1 MFDFIRK
8 HQRWVLAVL
17 IVLVVPSFVFL
28 GVSGYTNMVSGD
40 SDLAKVG
47 KTTITE
53 QAYDS
58 LLRSQ
63 FDSLQS
69 SLDEDFDPA
78 MLDQPEVR
86 RALLD
91 RLIER
96 QLLVELAQDEYFS
109 ASDNALREHISSLPE
124 LQEDGVFSPER
135 YEQVLRM
142 VGLDTQG
149 FEQSQR
155 AELALARVT
164 EPILLS
170 AYLPEQVQEMVIQT
184 MVDGREVQKSMRP
197 LTDELSNQPITDQ
210 EVEQWY
216 QDRRESYAMP
226 EYINIE
232 YVVLNEQAARD
243 AVSVP
248 NQDELMAYY
257 EQNKNRFRT
266 AGRAHIAHILLAVA
280 QGASE
285 DERNQAYN
293 QAQELAAQAQAQ
305 PDDFAQLAQEH
316 SADGGSAQ
324 QGGDLGW
331 LSQGTLPETL
341 DEAIF
346 ALEAG
351 TVSEVIEGADGF
363 HIFKVIE
370 LEPEQ
375 VQSFEQVQDKILDEV
390 IGQLAADHFADM
402 ATRLTELIYEQSD
415 SLEPAANALGLTLYT
430 ATGMGREGA
439 LRAPIFSNDERA
451 VYRLDDAEF
460 LEDPQLRRALFDRQ
474 SLSKLE
480 NAGVVEIAP
489 DLIVAARATEHVPA
503 HIPALDELRATVEN
517 ELSHHKALAALKQE
531 VDAEIS
537 ALQSGSTEAEGFT
550 EPIQIS
556 RTQPHDLGRADLDA
570 LLAVSTTNLPAFV
583 AIQERD
589 GYAIYKINQVKQTQ
603 LSDLDQRF
611 LRTQLL
617 QLWQDAEERAVMA
630 ALAEQIGVEE
640 LPGAEQII
648 FATDGDF

>member
-248 NQDELMAYY
+248 
-257 EQNKNRFRT
+257 KI
-266 AGRAHIAHILLAVA
+266 GRASCR
-280 QGASE
+280 G
-285 DERNQAYN
+285 R
-293 QAQELAAQAQAQ
+293 
-305 PDDFAQLAQEH
+305 
-316 SADGGSAQ
+316 
-324 QGGDLGW
+324 
-331 LSQGTLPETL
+331 
-341 DEAIF
+341 
-346 ALEAG
+346 AG
-351 TVSEVIEGADGF
+351 TARNGGRVVKE
-363 HIFKVIE
+363 
-370 LEPEQ
+370 
-375 VQSFEQVQDKILDEV
+375 
-390 IGQLAADHFADM
+390 
-402 ATRLTELIYEQSD
+402 
-415 SLEPAANALGLTLYT
+415 
-430 ATGMGREGA
+430 TG
-439 LRAPIFSNDERA
+439 
-451 VYRLDDAEF
+451 
-460 LEDPQLRRALFDRQ
+460 
-474 SLSKLE
+474 
-480 NAGVVEIAP
+480 
-489 DLIVAARATEHVPA
+489 
-503 HIPALDELRATVEN
+503 
-517 ELSHHKALAALKQE
+517 
-531 VDAEIS
+531 
-537 ALQSGSTEAEGFT
+537 AEG
-550 EPIQIS
+550 
-556 RTQPHDLGRADLDA
+556 DA
-570 LLAVSTTNLPAFV
+570 
-583 AIQERD
+583 
-589 GYAIYKINQVKQTQ
+589 
-603 LSDLDQRF
+603 
-611 LRTQLL
+611 
-617 QLWQDAEERAVMA
+617 
-630 ALAEQIGVEE
+630 
-640 LPGAEQII
+640 
-648 FATDGDF
+648 